1 MDWRDSPS
9 RTETLM
15 PKRRSKQRGFA
26 IVANAGAK
34 RRMLELAKSLFDKG
48 LIDAK
53 ELAEAR
59 RNMRFRKQV
68 DMVCGRM
75 PTIDAYTRAI
85 NGSDRYIIEKN
96 VHAFGS
102 ASSHLTPAD
111 GNVSSDLGFHPDHAK
126 ALLADADADERM
138 FKADYARMQHPVFAA
153 LSKALER
160 TVPEDAG
167 FGKFRGPPREPD
179 DDKG

>member
-1 MDWRDSPS
+1 
-9 RTETLM
+9 M

-48 LIDAK
+48 LIDAR

-59 RNMRFRKQV
+59 KNVRFRKQADTV
-68 DMVCGRM
+68 RGRTPQM
-75 PTIDAYTRAI
+75 DALLRAI
-85 NGSDRYIIEKN
+85 NGSDRYTVEN
-96 VHAFGS
+96 SLQAFDI
-102 ASSHLTPAD
+102 SSGHVTPAD
-111 GNVSSDLGFHPDHAK
+111 GNVFADLGFAPDAAA
-126 ALLADADADERM
+126 ALLADADERT
-138 FKADYARMQHPVFAA
+138 FTADYARLEHPVFAA
-153 LSKALER
+153 LSKALES